1 MMSVK
6 KTQQLWKIKS
16 RSLSSHVA
24 NEPLAKFADVKQ
36 ENYQYLQKSPVPTT
50 TFQKSLFRLPI
61 PKVSCFKLSFKL
73 YKLKIEIVQNQLYIY
88 MGMIIKF

>member
-61 PKVSCFKLSFKL
+61 PKVSC
-73 YKLKIEIVQNQLYIY
+73 
-88 MGMIIKF
+88 